1 MLSLQTEQE
10 ITDLKQEVILL
21 KTSQREKQDAIDQLA
36 ALITDLQQQLVD
48 SKQPIPA
55 IASSV
60 IASST
65 ISSSLIGPNIPQTP
79 LTTYAVNM
87 LDKTQN
93 PTAGFATTSGSVSS
107 EHHYGRED
115 ELIEHV
121 TYLRQAFCRFVKAR
135 DSVEMQVLYV

>member
-1 MLSLQTEQE
+1 MLSLQSEQE
-10 ITDLKQEVILL
+10 ITDLKQEVISL
-21 KTSQREKQDAIDQLA
+21 KTNQREKQDAIDQLA

-48 SKQPIPA
+48 SKQPNP
-55 IASSV
+55 V

-65 ISSSLIGPNIPQTP
+65 ISCSLTGPNIPQTP

-87 LDKTQN
+87 LDKAQN
-93 PTAGFATTSGSVSS
+93 PTAGFVTTSGSVSS

-135 DSVEMQVLYV
+135 DCVEMQVYIYFFY